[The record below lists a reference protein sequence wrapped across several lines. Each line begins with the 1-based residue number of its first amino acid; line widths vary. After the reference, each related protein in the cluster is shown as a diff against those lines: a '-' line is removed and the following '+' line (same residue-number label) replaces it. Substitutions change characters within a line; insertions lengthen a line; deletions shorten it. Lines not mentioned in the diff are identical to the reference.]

1 MWVYDLKKPYLSWM
15 KGRIIMTNLIW
26 NREME
31 CMPRRD
37 LEALQ
42 LTRLRALVDY
52 CDRNVEFYHKRL
64 AAAGVTA
71 DKIKTLSDIQY
82 IPYTTKS
89 DLRDTYPFGMFSV
102 PVKDIVRIHASSG
115 TTGNPTV
122 VGYTREDME
131 NWSEQVARV
140 VTAAG
145 ANDQSVVQICFGY
158 GMFTGALGLHYG
170 LEKIGASVVPTS
182 SGNTEKQLKFMRDF
196 GTVTIVA
203 THSYCLYLAEAAR
216 ELSDEF
222 PLESYGLKLG
232 LLGSEGCTP
241 EMRDQIEQRWGNG
254 FFATD
259 NYGMS
264 ELNGPGL
271 SGECR
276 ERNGLHINEDHFLC
290 EVINSQ
296 TLEVLDRG
304 ETGELVVT
312 ALTKRG
318 IPMLRYRTRDITWI
332 DYDACK
338 CGRTMARLHKI
349 IGRSDDML
357 KIRGVNVFPSQV
369 ESALIGVTEI
379 SPHYQ
384 LVVRRQGFADTLE
397 VRVELID
404 GGLLE
409 RYAELEALQKR
420 IHDQI
425 KSILGIEITVSLVE
439 PKSIERFTGK
449 AQRVVD
455 LRGK

>member
-182 SGNTEKQLKFMRDF
+182 SGTTDKQLKFMRDF

>member
-1 MWVYDLKKPYLSWM
+1 
-15 KGRIIMTNLIW
+15 MTNLIW

-196 GTVTIVA
+196 GTDTIVA
-203 THSYCLYLAEAAR
+203 TPSYCLYLAEAAR

-338 CGRTMARLHKI
+338 CGRTMARMHKI